1 MTAGTRSTAAN
12 VDDPRRALPAVDA
25 LADAAAAAAPST
37 TDAGRGLLVAI
48 AREVLDDARARL
60 AGAAGGNHDGVGT
73 SRTDDLAAPFGVD
86 DLIADVVERTAA
98 ILTPRPRHVINATGV
113 ILHTNLG
120 RAPVSRA
127 AAAAMAEAAAG
138 YNDLEYDLA
147 SGRRGSRQ
155 DVVAP
160 LLARLS
166 GAEAALVVN
175 NNAGATLL
183 VVAALAAGRGVI
195 VSRGQLVEIGGGY
208 RIPDVMAAGGAR
220 LVEVGTTNRTRLA
233 DYERAIDET
242 TALLLRVHT
251 SNFRI
256 TGFTAAVG
264 LDDLV
269 ALGRKHAV
277 PVVDDLG
284 SGSFIDV
291 APFGLS
297 PEPTVQESIAAG
309 ADAVTFSGDKLLGG
323 PQAGLIVGRAA
334 IIARLR
340 AHPLCRAL
348 RPDKAT
354 LAGLAVTLQSYLRG
368 RAIDDVPV
376 WRMIGA
382 DVEGLRTRATRWL
395 DDLPAT
401 GRGSAT
407 LSVRTSSS
415 AIGGGSLPGETLPTF
430 VLAVATPHPDA
441 LAARLR
447 AADPPVIARV
457 EDDAVLLDPRTVLPD
472 EDEHVVKA
480 LRQSLAPAHLPT
492 SA

>member
-1 MTAGTRSTAAN
+1 MTAMVRGAAAN

-37 TDAGRGLLVAI
+37 ADAGRGLLVAV
-48 AREVLDDARARL
+48 AREVLDGARTRL
-60 AGAAGGNHDGVGT
+60 ADAACGPQGD
-73 SRTDDLAAPFGVD
+73 AAPPDTNGLVAPSGVD
-86 DLIADVVERTAA
+86 DLVAEVSRRIAV
-98 ILTPRPRHVINATGV
+98 ILAPRPRRVVNATGV

-147 SGRRGSRQ
+147 TGRRGSRH

-183 VVAALAAGRGVI
+183 VVAALAGGRSVI

-220 LVEVGTTNRTRLA
+220 LVEVGTTNRTRPA
-233 DYERAIDET
+233 DYERAIDAA

-256 TGFTAAVG
+256 TGFTASVG

-269 ALGRKHAV
+269 ALGRKHAI

-291 APFGLS
+291 GSFGLS
-297 PEPTVQESIAAG
+297 PEPTVQASIAVG

-323 PQAGLIVGRAA
+323 PQAGLIVGRAEV
-334 IIARLR
+334 IARLR

-368 RAIDDVPV
+368 RATEEVPV
-376 WRMIGA
+376 WRMIGG
-382 DVEGLRTRATRWL
+382 DVEGLRARAESWLRELGAAEGRRATL
-395 DDLPAT
+395 A
-401 GRGSAT
+401 
-407 LSVRTSSS
+407 VRAALS

-430 VLAVATPHPDA
+430 VLSIDTPHPDT

-457 EDDAVLLDPRTVLPD
+457 EDGAVLLDPRTVLPD
-472 EDEHVVKA
+472 EDEHVVAA
-480 LRQSLAPAHLPT
+480 LQQALTPAPP
-492 SA
+492 SPP